1 MTGKY
6 DDIRYLPHPTSRK
19 HPRMSMENRAAQFV
33 PFSALTGYGDALRET
48 ARLTDIKIELDE
60 YEGEDLDEKFQMLQK
75 RLPSECQ
82 VMITYF
88 EVDEKKAGGRYQELT
103 GKVKKI
109 DLAKK
114 IFQMEDG
121 TEIQVEDILDIQ
133 IV

>member
-1 MTGKY
+1 
-6 DDIRYLPHPTSRK
+6 
-19 HPRMSMENRAAQFV
+19 
-33 PFSALTGYGDALRET
+33 
-48 ARLTDIKIELDE
+48 
-60 YEGEDLDEKFQMLQK
+60 
-75 RLPSECQ
+75 
-82 VMITYF
+82 MITYF
-88 EVDEKKAGGRYQELT
+88 EADEKKAGGRYQELT

>member
-1 MTGKY
+1 M
-6 DDIRYLPHPTSRK
+6 
-19 HPRMSMENRAAQFV
+19 

-60 YEGEDLDEKFQMLQK
+60 YEGEDLDQKFQMLQK

-88 EVDEKKAGGRYQELT
+88 EADEKKAGGRYQELT

>member
-60 YEGEDLDEKFQMLQK
+60 YEGEDLDQ
-75 RLPSECQ
+75 CQ

-88 EVDEKKAGGRYQELT
+88 EADEKKAGGRYQELT